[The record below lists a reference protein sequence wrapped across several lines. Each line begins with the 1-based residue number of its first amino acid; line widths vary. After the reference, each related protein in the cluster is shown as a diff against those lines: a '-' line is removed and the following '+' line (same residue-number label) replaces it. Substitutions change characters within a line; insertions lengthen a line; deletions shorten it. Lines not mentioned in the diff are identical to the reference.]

1 MDAGGAARAPQYV
14 SIYDYIY
21 VPNDRL
27 GEVAAPPRVEAPFNG
42 DYNDAATT
50 ALAASSTT
58 TVATRDG
65 RPDGPQLHLIV
76 NDPT

>member
-1 MDAGGAARAPQYV
+1 MQAGPRARPNTYRYMI
-14 SIYDYIY
+14 IYMC
-21 VPNDRL
+21 PTTASARSRRR
-27 GEVAAPPRVEAPFNG
+27 ESVEAPFNG